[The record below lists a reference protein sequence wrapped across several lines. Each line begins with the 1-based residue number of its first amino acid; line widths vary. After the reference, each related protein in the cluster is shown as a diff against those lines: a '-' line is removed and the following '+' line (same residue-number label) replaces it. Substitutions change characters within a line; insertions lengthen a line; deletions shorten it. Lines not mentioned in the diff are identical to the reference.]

1 MLVARSPKNFQKSC
15 PVAAIGR
22 TVANSKRRTLPQPPR
37 FWPNARKTWTR
48 QSCGK
53 VELAEINRYFATFL
67 RIAKSVF
74 RLVRAIRLAW
84 T

>member
-1 MLVARSPKNFQKSC
+1 
-15 PVAAIGR
+15 
-22 TVANSKRRTLPQPPR
+22 LPQPPR

>member
-1 MLVARSPKNFQKSC
+1 
-15 PVAAIGR
+15 
-22 TVANSKRRTLPQPPR
+22 LPQPPR

-48 QSCGK
+48 PSCGK
-53 VELAEINRYFATFL
+53 VELAEINRYFAPFL